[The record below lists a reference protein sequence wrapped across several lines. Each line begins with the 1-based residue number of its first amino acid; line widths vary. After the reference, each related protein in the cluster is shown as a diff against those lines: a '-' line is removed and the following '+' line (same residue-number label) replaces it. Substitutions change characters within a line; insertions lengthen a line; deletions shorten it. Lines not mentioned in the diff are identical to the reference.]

1 MIPNKTSKSPGSL
14 WIKKKESKFKSK
26 SRFSDFLTRKLTCS
40 SKLSIS
46 FIIIIYYNY
55 YLSFFCFL
63 PKVFF
68 YYKVTCIYIYIF
80 ICLYLYFEKTHLY
93 GSDSRPCTMYTVWLS
108 KFQVWV
114 CMHMYRSSPN
124 LVTLPRNLVHVC
136 YKNLR
141 SEMSKEVYRGCKT
154 ILFFAF

>member
-14 WIKKKESKFKSK
+14 WIKKKGSKFKSK

-46 FIIIIYYNY
+46 FIVIIYYNY
-55 YLSFFCFL
+55 YLFFFCFL

-68 YYKVTCIYIYIF
+68 ITKSHVYIYLHVYIYI
-80 ICLYLYFEKTHLY
+80 LK
-93 GSDSRPCTMYTVWLS
+93 RCTYTEVI
-108 KFQVWV
+108 V
-114 CMHMYRSSPN
+114 
-124 LVTLPRNLVHVC
+124 VHVQC
-136 YKNLR
+136 TPFDWANFKFGCACTCIDLHQTWWLCLETWFMSAIRILIR